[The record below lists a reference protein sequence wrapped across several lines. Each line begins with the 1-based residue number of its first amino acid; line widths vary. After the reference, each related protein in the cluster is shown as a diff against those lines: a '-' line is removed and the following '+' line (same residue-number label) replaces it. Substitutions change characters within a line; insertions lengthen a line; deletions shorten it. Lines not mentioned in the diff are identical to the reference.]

1 MKTPVR
7 VLVAVLAVVDA
18 VAAATEDFVV
28 PGSCPLV
35 DEASLWAR
43 HRPNLWQMDGFWYH
57 HSHTPTPY
65 NPIVNCTQMRLEYI
79 GGSFR
84 TEATG
89 IDEDNAFMK
98 TTGMI
103 YEAAGGKP
111 HLTIAHE
118 KSRPAPLVILDS
130 DYENFACLYSCQDFG
145 GKYYGDFGFLYSRTP
160 KMDPTYVKICQDTF
174 KKIGIDI
181 NTFKKTYQGDDC
193 PHTSKKKLQ

>member
-1 MKTPVR
+1 MKTLVP
-7 VLVAVLAVVDA
+7 VLVAVLAVVHA

-103 YEAAGGKP
+103 YEAAGGAP
-111 HLTIAHE
+111 PSQSPTRNRDQLLWSSSIRTTRI
-118 KSRPAPLVILDS
+118 SLVFIPAKTSEGNITVTLDS
-130 DYENFACLYSCQDFG
+130 F
-145 GKYYGDFGFLYSRTP
+145 TP
-160 KMDPTYVKICQDTF
+160 EPPKWT
-174 KKIGIDI
+174 
-181 NTFKKTYQGDDC
+181 
-193 PHTSKKKLQ
+193 PHTSKSARIPSRKLV